1 MNNENQQ
8 PLSTQGN
15 ANEQEDQLG
24 GTTNLSLDQLKDE
37 GGIANPIED
46 NPDGLTDQG
55 DLNEIRAADDLDEP
69 DIEEYQPD
77 NSEDDESIADQG
89 TDDEHSSVNNAD
101 GNSTDE
107 PANPTE
113 LNS

>member
-8 PLSTQGN
+8 TASTQGS
-15 ANEQEDQLG
+15 ANLQEDQLG
-24 GTTNLSLDQLKDE
+24 GATNLSLEQLKSE
-37 GGIANPIED
+37 GGIAGTSDD
-46 NPDGLTDQG
+46 NPDRLSDQD

-69 DIEEYQPD
+69 DTEEFQPD
-77 NSEDDESIADQG
+77 EEDNEQVGGEQESG
-89 TDDEHSSVNNAD
+89 EETDAVNDAD
-101 GNSTDE
+101 GNGE